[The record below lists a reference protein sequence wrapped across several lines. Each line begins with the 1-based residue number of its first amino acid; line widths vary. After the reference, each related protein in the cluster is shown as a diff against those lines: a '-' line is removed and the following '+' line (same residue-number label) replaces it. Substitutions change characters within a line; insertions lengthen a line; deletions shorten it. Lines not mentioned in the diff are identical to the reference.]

1 MNFRQKKNLIQF
13 VKYALVGVLNTLL
26 TLGLIF
32 LCKSVFGIDQMLSN
46 AIGYVAGFVNSF
58 LWNKTWVFHSKKGY
72 AKEAV
77 KFFAGFLICY
87 GIQFLTVWALSYKSP
102 LEGFEVNILG
112 FVLSGYGIATLIGN
126 VVYTL
131 ANFVYNRT
139 VTFRQ

>member
-1 MNFRQKKNLIQF
+1 MNFKQKKNLIQF

-46 AIGYVAGFVNSF
+46 AIGYVAGFINSF
-58 LWNKTWVFHSKKGY
+58 LWNKTWVFRSKKGY
-72 AKEAV
+72 AKEAA
-77 KFFAGFLICY
+77 KFLVGFLVCY
-87 GIQFLTVWALSYKSP
+87 GIQFLAVWLLSYRSP
-102 LEGFEVNILG
+102 LEDVEINILG

-126 VVYTL
+126 VVYTM

-139 VTFRQ
+139 ITFRQ